1 MSRVHER
8 SLTYIAREAGCGEI
22 WKERERERERDIA
35 FSDSD
40 PFLF

>member
-22 WKERERERERDIA
+22 WKERERERDIA